1 MERVVIATVKSPRW
15 WWWHSRQHQQQQQ
28 KENWRINDDE
38 SSSASRSASSTT
50 VLLQTLLLD
59 SSLPQISLW
68 VEAWAFC
75 CYCCCCCC
83 YLEEPSS
90 SFFLSF
96 SPLSSSSSP
105 VLQSLQDEIK
115 QSAELSFRP
124 MSRGWLTTAALSFS
138 TPSFLDC
145 LATTTMNLICTF
157 TCLHVYAAEEAE
169 AGQES
174 RSLLLP
180 GERRRRA
187 SSSRLQMCECVVELL
202 QSPACSLA
210 SFYSHCCCSFWYK
223 ICLHCQQQQH

>member
-15 WWWHSRQHQQQQQ
+15 WWWWWWHSRQQQQQ

-38 SSSASRSASSTT
+38 SSSSGSTT

-75 CYCCCCCC
+75 CYCCC

-96 SPLSSSSSP
+96 SPLSSSSSSP

-124 MSRGWLTTAALSFS
+124 SSKGWLTTAALSS
-138 TPSFLDC
+138 YSISAHPSFLDC
-145 LATTTMNLICTF
+145 LSTTTMNFICTL
-157 TCLHVYAAEEAE
+157 TPCL
-169 AGQES
+169 
-174 RSLLLP
+174 
-180 GERRRRA
+180 
-187 SSSRLQMCECVVELL
+187 
-202 QSPACSLA
+202 
-210 SFYSHCCCSFWYK
+210 HCCCRSRRPAVG
-223 ICLHCQQQQH
+223 

>member
-15 WWWHSRQHQQQQQ
+15 WWWWWHSRQQQQ

-38 SSSASRSASSTT
+38 SSSSSRTT

-75 CYCCCCCC
+75 CYCCC

-96 SPLSSSSSP
+96 SPLSSSSSSSP

-124 MSRGWLTTAALSFS
+124 SSKGWLTTAALSS
-138 TPSFLDC
+138 YSISAHPSFLDC
-145 LATTTMNLICTF
+145 LSTTTMNFICTF
-157 TCLHVYAAEEAE
+157 TPCL
-169 AGQES
+169 
-174 RSLLLP
+174 
-180 GERRRRA
+180 
-187 SSSRLQMCECVVELL
+187 
-202 QSPACSLA
+202 
-210 SFYSHCCCSFWYK
+210 HCCCRSRR
-223 ICLHCQQQQH
+223 QAVG

>member
-75 CYCCCCCC
+75 CYCCC

-124 MSRGWLTTAALSFS
+124 SSKGWLTTAALSS
-138 TPSFLDC
+138 YSISAHPSFLDC
-145 LATTTMNLICTF
+145 LSTTTMNFICTF
-157 TCLHVYAAEEAE
+157 TPCL
-169 AGQES
+169 
-174 RSLLLP
+174 
-180 GERRRRA
+180 
-187 SSSRLQMCECVVELL
+187 
-202 QSPACSLA
+202 
-210 SFYSHCCCSFWYK
+210 HCCCRSRR
-223 ICLHCQQQQH
+223 QAVG